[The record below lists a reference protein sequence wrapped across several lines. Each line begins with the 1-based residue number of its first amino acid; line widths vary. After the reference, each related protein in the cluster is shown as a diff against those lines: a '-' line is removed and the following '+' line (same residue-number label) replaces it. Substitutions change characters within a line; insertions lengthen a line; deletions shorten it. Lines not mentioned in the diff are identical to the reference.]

1 MFIKKTNF
9 VVFLV
14 LALVVG
20 FGLSYVFNTNV
31 DGELTSGDISK
42 ASRYNNVKEDPE
54 TAVIVEKLQNDTAF
68 FNQTAESVN
77 YLKERVS
84 SLASL
89 TEETARICSDI
100 PELSF
105 NVPAM
110 NSLSAKAS
118 NTSAA
123 FENVADELEHIA
135 DGKNAPEYEQTT
147 NNAFIGF
154 QKIENQLNAGRTFVE
169 SADSFLS
176 DKNLDDHK
184 ELAGLVA
191 LWSVYCA
198 EDAVLTDNDNVD
210 YWCDKINTDA
220 VTQASYYLKKVD
232 LQDAIF
238 QKIQL
243 TPHFELFDMK
253 VNPTKLAELNNM
265 QSDHFAPMAQRIEF
279 NPVKNFSELVVGN
292 QLNTTLSEGI
302 GSKVR
307 KPLIY

>member
-20 FGLSYVFNTNV
+20 FGLSYVFNTSV

-220 VTQASYYLKKVD
+220 VTQASYYLN
-232 LQDAIF
+232 
-238 QKIQL
+238 
-243 TPHFELFDMK
+243 DMK

>member
-176 DKNLDDHK
+176 GKNLDDHK

-220 VTQASYYLKKVD
+220 VTQASYYLN
-232 LQDAIF
+232 
-238 QKIQL
+238 
-243 TPHFELFDMK
+243 DMK

>member
-20 FGLSYVFNTNV
+20 FGLSYVLNTNV

-154 QKIENQLNAGRTFVE
+154 QKIENQLNVGRTFVE

-220 VTQASYYLKKVD
+220 VTQASYYLN
-232 LQDAIF
+232 
-238 QKIQL
+238 
-243 TPHFELFDMK
+243 DMK

>member
-220 VTQASYYLKKVD
+220 VTQASYYLN
-232 LQDAIF
+232 
-238 QKIQL
+238 
-243 TPHFELFDMK
+243 DMK

>member
-176 DKNLDDHK
+176 DKNLDEHK

-220 VTQASYYLKKVD
+220 VTQASYYLN
-232 LQDAIF
+232 
-238 QKIQL
+238 
-243 TPHFELFDMK
+243 DMK

>member
-1 MFIKKTNF
+1 M
-9 VVFLV
+9 
-14 LALVVG
+14 
-20 FGLSYVFNTNV
+20 
-31 DGELTSGDISK
+31 
-42 ASRYNNVKEDPE
+42 
-54 TAVIVEKLQNDTAF
+54 
-68 FNQTAESVN
+68 
-77 YLKERVS
+77 
-84 SLASL
+84 
-89 TEETARICSDI
+89 
-100 PELSF
+100 
-105 NVPAM
+105 
-110 NSLSAKAS
+110 
-118 NTSAA
+118 
-123 FENVADELEHIA
+123 
-135 DGKNAPEYEQTT
+135 
-147 NNAFIGF
+147 
-154 QKIENQLNAGRTFVE
+154 E

-176 DKNLDDHK
+176 DKNLDEHK

-220 VTQASYYLKKVD
+220 VTQASYYLN
-232 LQDAIF
+232 
-238 QKIQL
+238 
-243 TPHFELFDMK
+243 DMK